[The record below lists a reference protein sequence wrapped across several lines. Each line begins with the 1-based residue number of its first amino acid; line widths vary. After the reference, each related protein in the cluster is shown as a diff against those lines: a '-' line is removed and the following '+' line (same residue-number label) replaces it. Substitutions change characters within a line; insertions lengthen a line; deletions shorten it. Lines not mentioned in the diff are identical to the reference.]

1 MLAVGGVLDATMFG
15 PGTKDERSKR
25 RSIYF
30 TIKRSQL
37 IGSMVAFDLP
47 EPLVSQG
54 SRPTT
59 TVAPQALMLMNGP
72 QVREWAEAFATR
84 MEMETGDEARIAR
97 AYLIGLGRAPR
108 AQEAESARAFVATQT
123 ASYTAEGKPNAA
135 HLALADFAQ
144 VVFGLNDFAYAQ

>member
-1 MLAVGGVLDATMFG
+1 MPRDPTLIRALPGIGRYTAGAVASF
-15 PGTKDERSKR
+15 
-25 RSIYF
+25 
-30 TIKRSQL
+30 
-37 IGSMVAFDLP
+37 AFDLP

-97 AYLIGLGRAPR
+97 AYVIALGRAPR
-108 AQEAESARAFVATQT
+108 AQEAESARAFVAAQT
-123 ASYTAEGKPNAA
+123 ASRRPSSRPGTRSSPRSWAPRVTRSGAR
-135 HLALADFAQ
+135 F
-144 VVFGLNDFAYAQ
+144 